1 MHVEDVVSLSLLSC
15 KEGDLLTMNPDITFE
30 KLYQKAV
37 EMWGKERAE
46 ADRQN
51 LQQKAAALK
60 TISENLPER
69 DQQPAF
75 YIL

>member
-1 MHVEDVVSLSLLSC
+1 
-15 KEGDLLTMNPDITFE
+15 MNPDITFE
-30 KLYQKAV
+30 KLYARAV
-37 EMWGKERAE
+37 EMWGQERAD
-46 ADRQN
+46 ADKQN

-60 TISENLPER
+60 TISENLPAR